1 MGNLIEEI
9 QSEISRCKELI
20 KLYEEIP
27 TGGFGAAMI
36 KQSVEAAVKSLANA
50 YSPGLLSY
58 FGIYC
63 YFNQILWTG
72 SGSKENCIE
81 RVKYKQIP
89 EPKPD
94 KKVVCEV
101 KI

>member
-1 MGNLIEEI
+1 MKIIIVKNNTKAGEE
-9 QSEISRCKELI
+9 
-20 KLYEEIP
+20 
-27 TGGFGAAMI
+27 F
-36 KQSVEAAVKSLANA
+36 NA

-63 YFNQILWTG
+63 TLNKILWTG
-72 SGSKENCIE
+72 ASSKERCIE

-94 KKVVCEV
+94 KKVVCRVE
-101 KI
+101 I